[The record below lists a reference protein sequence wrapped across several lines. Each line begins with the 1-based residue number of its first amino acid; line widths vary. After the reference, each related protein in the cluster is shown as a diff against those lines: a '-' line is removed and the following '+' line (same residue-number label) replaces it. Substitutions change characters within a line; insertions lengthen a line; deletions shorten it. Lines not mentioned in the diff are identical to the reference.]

1 VVSVEAR
8 SVRVTARTVWTFA
21 RLVAQD
27 GSEGWGEASLE
38 GRAAEV
44 EAAIRAF
51 TLPVTLGAVPA
62 DLVKAAAHSAVEQAL
77 WDLSARNAGRPIA
90 ELLGGARRERVPL
103 YANINRG
110 TTDRSPAG
118 FAARAAEA
126 AALGFGAIKIAPF
139 DNLQEG
145 YARIA
150 AAADAI
156 AGRAELQVDCHWRF
170 DEARAH
176 EALGE
181 CARLGVTWFEC
192 PLPETPEHFAA
203 IKRLRGKAN
212 AAGMRLAGAEQFV
225 GTAGF
230 RPLLEQGLYDVVM
243 PDVKYA
249 GGLAECLRIAE
260 LAARHG
266 VACSLHNPSGPV
278 CHAHSLHASA
288 AMESNERLEY
298 QHGETPRFYEIAP
311 GLAAP
316 VGGSAA
322 LPGPINVKE

>member
-1 VVSVEAR
+1 M
-8 SVRVTARTVWTFA
+8 RVTPRTVWTFA
-21 RLVAQD
+21 RLVADD
-27 GSEGWGEASLE
+27 GTEGWGEASLE

-51 TLPVTLGAVPA
+51 TVPIELGAIPT
-62 DLVKAAAHSAVEQAL
+62 DLVKAAAYSAVEQAL
-77 WDLSARNAGRPIA
+77 WDLAARSDGRPLA
-90 ELLGGARRERVPL
+90 ALLGGALRDPVPL

-126 AALGFGAIKIAPF
+126 VALGFGAIKIAPF
-139 DNLQEG
+139 DNMKEG
-145 YARIA
+145 YARIG

-176 EALGE
+176 EALTE

-192 PLPETPEHFAA
+192 PLPETPENFAA

-212 AAGMRLAGAEQFV
+212 AAGMRLAGAEQFI
-225 GTAGF
+225 GAAGF

-249 GGLAECLRIAE
+249 GGLAECLRIAT
-260 LAARHG
+260 LAASHG
-266 VACSLHNPSGPV
+266 TACSLHNPSGPI

-288 AMESNERLEY
+288 AIESNERLEY

-322 LPGPINVKE
+322 PPGPISIRENSI